1 MKIFYDIPYM
11 KGIMTYVFVPV
22 VIVVLLV
29 GISLFVYSK
38 KNKDHDDPH
47 YNFVMDFWSSLIGII
62 ITGTIL
68 AIAVGFSVAM
78 TEKMQEY
85 GLVEEK
91 KMLYYL
97 LKYFIVIPF
106 IFVIWYIVKFLK
118 TIYHKPKKKKAAL
131 EPLNNVTTNT
141 EQAQVVDAPVEQS
154 EVLPSSEVTP
164 TPTLPLESPVLE
176 SEAVVPSLEEVD
188 STLPPIE
195 ETIQEEMKQFST
207 SPSVPAEEVEV
218 LEEPEIISL
227 EEEK

>member
-22 VIVVLLV
+22 IIVVLLV

-118 TIYHKPKKKKAAL
+118 TIYHKPKKKKATPSL
-131 EPLNNVTTNT
+131 LKNVATDT
-141 EQAQVVDAPVEQS
+141 EQVMDAPVEPS
-154 EVLPSSEVTP
+154 EVLPSSEVA
-164 TPTLPLESPVLE
+164 PTLPLESPVLE
-176 SEAVVPSLEEVD
+176 SEVVVPSLEEVD